1 MALFLVLVYYVL
13 LAFFIL
19 MIGRL
24 VLDVVQSFSPQW
36 RPKGVVLLLAEVVYT
51 PTDPPLKALRSVLP
65 PLTIGQIRLDL
76 AFLVIMLMT
85 GLAMNL
91 VLAAAARAG
100 A

>member
-1 MALFLVLVYYVL
+1 MALFLVLLYFAL
-13 LAFFIL
+13 LIFFVL
-19 MIGRL
+19 MIARL
-24 VLDVVQSFSPQW
+24 VLDVIQSFAPQW
-36 RPKGVVLLLAEVVYT
+36 RPRGLVLVLAEVVYT

-76 AFLVIMLMT
+76 AFLVIMLLT

-91 VLAAAARAG
+91 VQAAAARVG

>member
-1 MALFLVLVYYVL
+1 VALFLVLVYYVL